1 MFLEKG
7 RALPS
12 RKVGALHNSSNPR
25 VVAGSVELAVT
36 STTRRR
42 GLLGRDG
49 LAPGHAMLIAPSSS
63 IHTWFM
69 RFPIDVIF
77 VKRDGLV
84 VKTRANIP
92 AWRMAF
98 GWGAFAVV
106 ELPVG
111 AIAQSG
117 VKPGDR
123 LDLIF

>member
-1 MFLEKG
+1 MFLEEG

-36 STTRRR
+36 SATRRR
-42 GLLGRDG
+42 GLLGRTG
-49 LAPGHAMLIAPSSS
+49 LTPGHAILIAPCSS

-69 RFPIDVIF
+69 QFPIDVIF
-77 VKRDGLV
+77 VKRDGRV
-84 VKTRANIP
+84 VKTRAAIP

-106 ELPVG
+106 ELAAG
-111 AIAQSG
+111 AIAQCG

-123 LDLIF
+123 LELVF